1 MRPSVVDQTCEG
13 GGGTCFLNLDQVP
26 NRLHK
31 RGRAKERKMLK
42 KSLIPLAL
50 MAVLAML
57 ASPVAYAQGTPDVP
71 VGSSE
76 GSVKEANI
84 IFKSGRVIE
93 IAFGSLEGGK
103 EAQLG
108 MEYFPKIL
116 PIAEKYGGKMLGS
129 FQVTAVTGG
138 EIQPQMVAIF
148 EWPDLAARDQLGADE
163 EAKKLFPIRDDAM
176 TFFKQSFYT
185 VAEDVTVTFREDK
198 TYEFFNAWLTPDAE
212 TALPEYFKQSEAPKQ
227 KYGPPRFLADLKPL
241 ENAPTE
247 DYVLHP
253 HMSGIVEWN
262 NTSAYYG
269 LIADPDFK
277 KAAPLLEK
285 SLTRIDMLHTK
296 FNFGTAKTS

>member
-1 MRPSVVDQTCEG
+1 M
-13 GGGTCFLNLDQVP
+13 L
-26 NRLHK
+26 
-31 RGRAKERKMLK
+31 ERKSWSRIAFVIM
-42 KSLIPLAL
+42 
-50 MAVLAML
+50 VLASMVSL
-57 ASPVAYAQGTPDVP
+57 SGAAHAAGPGVP

-103 EAQLG
+103 EVQLT

-148 EWPDLAARDQLGADE
+148 EWPDLAARDQLEADE

-227 KYGPPRFLADLKPL
+227 KYGPPRFLASLKPL
-241 ENAPTE
+241 KNAPTE

-277 KAAPLLEK
+277 KVAPLLEK
-285 SLTRIDMLHTK
+285 SLTRIDMLHAK
-296 FNFGTAKTS
+296 FNFPQ

>member
-1 MRPSVVDQTCEG
+1 MKSMNLK
-13 GGGTCFLNLDQVP
+13 FLVT
-26 NRLHK
+26 
-31 RGRAKERKMLK
+31 
-42 KSLIPLAL
+42 SLAL
-50 MAVLAML
+50 VVTSVYGC
-57 ASPVAYAQGTPDVP
+57 ASATSKDVTESGVTASRQVEVAN
-71 VGSSE
+71 SE

-84 IFKSGRVIE
+84 IFKSGKVIE
-93 IAFGSLEGGK
+93 IAFASLEGGK

-116 PIAEKYGGKMLGS
+116 PIAAKYGGKMLGS

-138 EIQPQMVAIF
+138 ELQPQMVAIF
-148 EWPDLAARDQLGADE
+148 EWPDLAARDQLLADK

-176 TFFKQSFYT
+176 TFFKQAFYT
-185 VAEDVTVTFREDK
+185 VVEDVTVTFRADK
-198 TYEFFNAWLTPDAE
+198 TYEFFNAWLTPEAE

-227 KYGPPRFLADLKPL
+227 KYGPPRFVADLKPL
-241 ENAPTE
+241 KSAPKE

-262 NTSAYYG
+262 NTNAYYG

-277 KAAPLLEK
+277 KAVPLMKK

-296 FNFGTAKTS
+296 FNFPQ